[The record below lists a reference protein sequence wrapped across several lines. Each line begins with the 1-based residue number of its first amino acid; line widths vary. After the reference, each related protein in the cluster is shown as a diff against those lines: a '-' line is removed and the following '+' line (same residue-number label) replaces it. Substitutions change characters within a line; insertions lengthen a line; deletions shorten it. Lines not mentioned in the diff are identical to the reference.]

1 MKVLD
6 CTNKQLRLSGT
17 VLLYHSTRRNRTPYN
32 QSSTDKARE
41 KVFRPHLRAVKSA
54 ERLKTERVNRARYYS
69 ARASARSAY
78 LALVSAISLAI
89 SLAREGQEN
98 KEEEKEK
105 VPWISES
112 VSLRA
117 AISRRVRSI
126 VKSNLE
132 TFGSQCTYMYVCV
145 CVCVCVRITR
155 CQLYCPQ
162 SALPSAPLLPLVDAP
177 LPSFSLSLSSSRDR
191 ASTKLHS
198 APRYYDV

>member
-145 CVCVCVRITR
+145 CVCVCV
-155 CQLYCPQ
+155 C
-162 SALPSAPLLPLVDAP
+162 AA
-177 LPSFSLSLSSSRDR
+177 SRR
-191 ASTKLHS
+191 GEIGPKFARRS
-198 APRYYDV
+198 